1 MDASLLSLVT
11 TMRDEKEVRELMNKH
26 EWLAEQF
33 EANRTHLQAV
43 AYRMLGRLDEADDAV
58 QESWL
63 RLSRSETS
71 EISNLG
77 GWLNTVIARI
87 CLDMLRSRNSR
98 REESLEAS
106 TSEPRTL
113 RESEGNPE
121 QEMLLADSVGLALL
135 VVLDRLSPAERL
147 AFVLHDIFAMPF
159 EEIAPI
165 VDREVPATRQLA
177 SRARRR
183 VRGGATVKDADLP
196 SQRTVVDAFL
206 AAARGGDFNAL
217 LTVLDPE
224 MVFRIDGA
232 TSPKGL
238 PREVHGAPAVARQF
252 LGRAQ
257 GFRTALVNG
266 AVALIVAPRGHLFL
280 VLNLTI
286 RNGKIAEIEAVAD
299 PTRLRQFDLAVLDD

>member
-1 MDASLLSLVT
+1 MDEH
-11 TMRDEKEVRELMNKH
+11 D
-26 EWLAEQF
+26 WLAQQF

-63 RLSRSETS
+63 RLSRSDTS
-71 EISNLG
+71 DIANLG
-77 GWLNTVIARI
+77 GWLSTVVARI

-98 REESLEAS
+98 REEELSAAV
-106 TSEPRTL
+106 SESIES
-113 RESEGNPE
+113 REEGIDPE
-121 QEMLLADSVGLALL
+121 QEALLADSVGLALL
-135 VVLDRLSPAERL
+135 VVLDTLNPAERL

-159 EEIAPI
+159 EEIARV

-183 VRGGATVKDADLP
+183 VRGGAMVKDSDLAA
-196 SQRTVVDAFL
+196 SRQVVDAFL

-224 MVFRIDGA
+224 IVFRIDGA

-238 PREVHGAPAVARQF
+238 SREVRGAQAVARQF
-252 LGRAQ
+252 SGRAQ

-299 PTRLRQFDLAVLDD
+299 KARLRQFDLAVLDD

>member
-1 MDASLLSLVT
+1 MDEH
-11 TMRDEKEVRELMNKH
+11 D
-26 EWLAEQF
+26 WLAEQF
-33 EANRTHLQAV
+33 EGNRTHLQAV

-58 QESWL
+58 QEAWL
-63 RLSRSETS
+63 RLSRTQTRD
-71 EISNLG
+71 IANLG
-77 GWLNTVIARI
+77 GWLTTVVARI
-87 CLDMLRSRNSR
+87 CLDLLRVRNTR

-106 TSEPRTL
+106 ASEAGMQ
-113 RESEGNPE
+113 SSGGSDPE
-121 QEMLLADSVGLALL
+121 QEAMLADAVGLALL
-135 VVLDRLSPAERL
+135 VVLDTLSPAERL

-183 VRGGATVKDADLP
+183 VRGGDMKKDADLP
-196 SQRTVVDAFL
+196 ANRQVVEAFL

-224 MVFRIDGA
+224 IEFRIDGA

-238 PREVHGAPAVARQF
+238 SREIHGAQSVARQF
-252 LGRAQ
+252 SGRAQ

-266 AVALIVAPRGHLFL
+266 AVALIVAPHGHLFL
-280 VLNLTI
+280 VLNLI
-286 RNGKIAEIEAVAD
+286 IKNSKIAEIEAVAD
-299 PTRLRQFDLAVLDD
+299 PTRLRQFDLAVLDDS